1 MRLEPTPP
9 RRLLQLRHMGRRLD
23 GVSIPPLIWGR
34 MWSAVMGLEG
44 VVVVWHTGHMVVLAA
59 TCLRMAWLRLA
70 MGRGCMGQRVPW
82 HGRPHTAHARWI
94 TASP

>member
-9 RRLLQLRHMGRRLD
+9 LLELHRRHIGLRLV
-23 GVSIPPLIWGR
+23 GVSIPPSIWGT

-44 VVVVWHTGHMVVLAA
+44 VVGVWHTGHMVVLAA

-70 MGRGCMGQRVPW
+70 MGLGWREQRLPLAM
-82 HGRPHTAHARWI
+82 GRPHSEQVRMI
-94 TASP
+94 TA